1 MRVGTVLPCRKHLR
15 HRIISQRGE
24 ANILYT
30 WHRTKTKTKN
40 INKTQHNTETW
51 KDEKHIFVA
60 VSAAKYKLFVTCID
74 DVGMLHKMSLD
85 YMYTVNDEILQILRA
100 KGKKKC

>member
-1 MRVGTVLPCRKHLR
+1 MCFSSFQVSVLCCVYVFCFCFRSVSCVQNIASDTGLSNPFLIAYSIFSKVYLKRTHLG
-15 HRIISQRGE
+15 Q
-24 ANILYT
+24 L
-30 WHRTKTKTKN
+30 
-40 INKTQHNTETW
+40 
-51 KDEKHIFVA
+51 
-60 VSAAKYKLFVTCID
+60 AAKYKLFVTCID

>member
-1 MRVGTVLPCRKHLR
+1 VSCVQNIASDTGLSNPFLIAYSIFSKVYLKRTHLG
-15 HRIISQRGE
+15 Q
-24 ANILYT
+24 L
-30 WHRTKTKTKN
+30 
-40 INKTQHNTETW
+40 
-51 KDEKHIFVA
+51 V
-60 VSAAKYKLFVTCID
+60 AKYKLFVTCID